1 MKRTLAEG
9 AEIIWQVTD
18 DWIANGK
25 GKSLET
31 VTANAAA
38 ALSSD
43 QTFNLACYLK
53 YNGSA
58 LTGMKDADWMW
69 EARAIEKIFKMRLT
83 RRGKKA

>member
-1 MKRTLAEG
+1 MKRTLDEG
-9 AEIIWQVTD
+9 VEIVRQVIE
-18 DWIANGK
+18 DWVTNGK
-25 GKSLET
+25 GSLET
-31 VTANAAA
+31 VTAHAIA
-38 ALSSD
+38 SVSPD

-69 EARAIEKIFKMRLT
+69 EARAIEKILKMRLT